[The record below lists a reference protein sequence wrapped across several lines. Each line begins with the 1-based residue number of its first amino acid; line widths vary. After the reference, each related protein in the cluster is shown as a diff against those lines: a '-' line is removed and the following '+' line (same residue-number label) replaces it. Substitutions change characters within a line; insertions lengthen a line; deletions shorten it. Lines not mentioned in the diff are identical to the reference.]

1 MSSWRPFR
9 AVTAL
14 VLCAAATLACDPPRV
29 ASTAFGAVDV
39 RRCKPA
45 EGTTGRPQTIA
56 EAVELINGLPSPVT
70 SACVLEALQR
80 PLQLEVSKS
89 PNSAQPA
96 VGERSP
102 RVFIFSGDKLVITA
116 ATAGEGQNLIE
127 FGETVAPGRSVKAE
141 LEFPLETPFEESLAY
156 TRIRNP
162 EHDNITTCFVCHDD
176 EVDEAGFPGG
186 RSSMAL
192 RPHDRTILPLS
203 DLQTEYAG
211 CDAADEPAR
220 CMMLGALVAW
230 GPVEHRAFDPKLPSF

>member
-1 MSSWRPFR
+1 MGRLP
-9 AVTAL
+9 VVVLAL
-14 VLCAAATLACDPPRV
+14 TLPLAGCVDAPVATVPGWSQFEL
-29 ASTAFGAVDV
+29 

-56 EAVELINGLPSPVT
+56 EAVALINGLPSPVT
-70 SACVLEALQR
+70 SACVLEALER

-141 LEFPLETPFEESLAY
+141 LEFPLETPFDESLAY

-230 GPVEHRAFDPKLPSF
+230 GPVEHRAFDRTLPSF